1 MADDAV
7 FLVLVCVLAAAV
19 TLAVSLWGT
28 APVVTPPA
36 ERRITPRDTGT

>member
-19 TLAVSLWGT
+19 TLAVSRWGL
-28 APVVTPPA
+28 APVVTPPPSD
-36 ERRITPRDTGT
+36 E